1 MKMRHLHE
9 ISDHKKEGIDNS
21 DLPLKM
27 LVNAGVSLIE
37 QALGIT
43 YAPPIYT
50 QEETI
55 DIECEVE
62 NQVAKCNLE

>member
-9 ISDHKKEGIDNS
+9 ITEQKRKGADDSDI
-21 DLPLKM
+21 PLKM
-27 LVNAGVSLIE
+27 LVNAGVSVIE